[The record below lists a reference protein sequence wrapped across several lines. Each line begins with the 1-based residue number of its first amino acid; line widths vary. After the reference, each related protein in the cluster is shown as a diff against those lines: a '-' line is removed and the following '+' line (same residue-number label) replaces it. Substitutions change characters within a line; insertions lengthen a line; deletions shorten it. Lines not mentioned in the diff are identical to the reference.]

1 MQKNEPTE
9 PKPED
14 QRAQGE
20 GRRGHFAGNTLA
32 PGAKAIR
39 RNNNTNPDPLS
50 LTKRDRRRAGRGGLL
65 PRWSRVTRHGVGEA
79 DALPALILATS
90 DHRLSVSCFSEQQVH
105 LSASVGRQDRPSP
118 HPLLQGQ
125 LRNHL
130 GHVTHGPDSVFR
142 SPDTQPFPP
151 HPPTLDILVVAPT
164 TSWPSST
171 QGFSLFCG
179 PQLLR
184 GGRVCSCQRVTCL

>member
-1 MQKNEPTE
+1 MQKNETTE

-65 PRWSRVTRHGVGEA
+65 PRWSRITRRGVGEA
-79 DALPALILATS
+79 DTLPVLVLATS
-90 DHRLSVSCFSEQQVH
+90 DHRLLVICSSEQQVH

-118 HPLLQGQ
+118 HPLLSRAS
-125 LRNHL
+125 LETIL
-130 GHVTHGPDSVFR
+130 GT
-142 SPDTQPFPP
+142 SPMAQTLCPP
-151 HPPTLDILVVAPT
+151 IPRHPALPTA
-164 TSWPSST
+164 
-171 QGFSLFCG
+171 
-179 PQLLR
+179 
-184 GGRVCSCQRVTCL
+184 